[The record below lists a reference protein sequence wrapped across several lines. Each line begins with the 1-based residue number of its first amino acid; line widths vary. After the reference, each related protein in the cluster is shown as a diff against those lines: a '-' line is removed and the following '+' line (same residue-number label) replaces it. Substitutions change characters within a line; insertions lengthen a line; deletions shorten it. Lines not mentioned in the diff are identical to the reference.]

1 MRFIRINTL
10 VWLETESSIADTN
23 NYFSLFQ
30 ARAGVI
36 STTDVLRLFA
46 SYANETSYT
55 VWESLIHN
63 LTTLGRLL
71 SSTDYYQ
78 QFRKYAVKLL
88 TPTAARLGWDLKD
101 TDSKSSYM

>member
-1 MRFIRINTL
+1 
-10 VWLETESSIADTN
+10 
-23 NYFSLFQ
+23 
-30 ARAGVI
+30 
-36 STTDVLRLFA
+36 VLRLFA

-78 QFRKYAVKLL
+78 HFRKYAINLF
-88 TPTAARLGWDLKD
+88 TPTAARLGWDPKD
-101 TDSKSSYM
+101 TDGKSSSACRPLVIVINHLPKSV